1 MLTEIALK
9 EMFDELDLDKDGSVT
24 ENELVKSFEG
34 MDEFVNG
41 EMIRE
46 IFKSTDTDNNGKI
59 TFQEFVIAERKRE
72 VLKGFNDLDHDK
84 NGYISRTEMLEAFSD
99 QSYKEIIAIF
109 KGADANCD
117 EKISFKGTH
126 LRYSFFESLSF

>member
-46 IFKSTDTDNNGKI
+46 IFKSTDTKVLI
-59 TFQEFVIAERKRE
+59 CVIHF
-72 VLKGFNDLDHDK
+72 LNHYL
-84 NGYISRTEMLEAFSD
+84 S
-99 QSYKEIIAIF
+99 
-109 KGADANCD
+109 NC
-117 EKISFKGTH
+117 ELNI
-126 LRYSFFESLSF
+126 LSLN